1 MSQKLYIR
9 VILNKILSYKGGLK
23 IVNIKETA
31 KAHIG
36 KISSKGKETAKKHIT
51 TIKSTGSKFKS
62 EVKKNVLKAIL
73 AAFAFV
79 IALIWRDA
87 IKAGIDEVKNRVGI
101 EGTGYI
107 YQITIAL
114 IVTLVCVIGIMVV
127 SRIKGK
133 EDVKK

>member
-1 MSQKLYIR
+1 M
-9 VILNKILSYKGGLK
+9 
-23 IVNIKETA
+23 VNIKETA
-31 KAHIG
+31 KVRIG

-107 YQITIAL
+107 YQITMAV
-114 IVTLVCVIGIMVV
+114 IVTIVCVIGIMVV
-127 SRIKGK
+127 SKAKGK
-133 EDVKK
+133 EDVKKWI